1 MSMSWPP
8 LMAADV
14 QGFAMPAPHLA
25 SVRTRLENLIA
36 LAGLLERIES
46 HPMGVGAEQYRGL
59 VLQLRELLGEELPEH
74 ALRQVLDAHPATAEL
89 YENMRYEH
97 LGLSRSSLESA
108 VATEMQASALLQRI
122 GREARGGG

>member
-1 MSMSWPP
+1 
-8 LMAADV
+8 
-14 QGFAMPAPHLA
+14 MPAPHLA

-36 LAGLLERIES
+36 LAGLLERIET

-59 VLQLRELLGEELPEH
+59 VLHLRELLGEELPEH

-89 YENMRYEH
+89 YENMRYAH

>member
-8 LMAADV
+8 VTAV
-14 QGFAMPAPHLA
+14 EFQGFAMPAPHLA
-25 SVRTRLENLIA
+25 SIRTRLENLIA

-46 HPMGVGAEQYRGL
+46 QPMGVGAEQYRGL
-59 VLQLRELLGEELPEH
+59 VLQLRELLDEELPER

-97 LGLSRSSLESA
+97 LGLSRSSLERA
-108 VATEMQASALLQRI
+108 VATEMQASALLGRI
-122 GREARGGG
+122 GREARRTG